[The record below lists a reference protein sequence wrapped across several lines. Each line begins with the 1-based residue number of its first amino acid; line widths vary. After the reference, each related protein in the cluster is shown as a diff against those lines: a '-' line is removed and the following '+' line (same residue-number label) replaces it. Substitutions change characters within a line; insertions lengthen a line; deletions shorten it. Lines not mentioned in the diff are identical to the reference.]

1 MFNNNDKEVEEIREE
16 SEIPSRIINHTS
28 TNNTLVSEKCLI
40 TGEITGD
47 NDMDVLGRID
57 GTILLKNNSVR
68 VEDTAEVNADIFVN
82 KIKIYGKVTGN
93 IEAGERIIIPNGGS
107 VIGDMTAPSIV
118 LEDGAYFKGKITM
131 TDKPVIA
138 IKTVNTVKDAD
149 KTAKDSKE
157 SKAVKTS

>member
-1 MFNNNDKEVEEIREE
+1 
-16 SEIPSRIINHTS
+16 
-28 TNNTLVSEKCLI
+28 
-40 TGEITGD
+40 
-47 NDMDVLGRID
+47 MDVLGKID

-138 IKTVNTVKDAD
+138 IKTAKID
-149 KTAKDSKE
+149 KIAEDSKV
-157 SKAVKTS
+157 SKAAKTS

>member
-1 MFNNNDKEVEEIREE
+1 MFNNNDKEVEENREE
-16 SEIPSRIINHTS
+16 SEVPSRVINHTS

-47 NDMDVLGRID
+47 NDMDVLGKID

-82 KIKIYGKVTGN
+82 KIKIYGKVIGN

-131 TDKPVIA
+131 TDKPIIA
-138 IKTVNTVKDAD
+138 IKTIKSA
-149 KTAKDSKE
+149 KTTAEDSKE

>member
-1 MFNNNDKEVEEIREE
+1 MFNNNDKEVEESREE
-16 SEIPSRIINHTS
+16 SEIPSRVINHTS

-40 TGEITGD
+40 TGEITGE

>member
-1 MFNNNDKEVEEIREE
+1 MFNNNDKEVEEVREE
-16 SEIPSRIINHTS
+16 SEIPSRVISHTS

-68 VEDTAEVNADIFVN
+68 VEDTAEINADIFVN

-149 KTAKDSKE
+149 KTVKDSKE

>member
-1 MFNNNDKEVEEIREE
+1 MFNNNEKDTREE
-16 SEIPSRIINHTS
+16 EEIPSRAISHAS

-47 NDMDVLGRID
+47 NDMDVLGKVE

-68 VEDTAEVNADIFVN
+68 IEDTAEVSADIFVN
-82 KIKIYGKVTGN
+82 KVKIYGKVFGN
-93 IEAGERIIIPNGGS
+93 IEAGERIVIPNGGS

-131 TDKPVIA
+131 TEKPVID
-138 IKTVNTVKDAD
+138 IKKAKSSD
-149 KTAKDSKE
+149 KAPEKQDTIKKSNKP
-157 SKAVKTS
+157 

>member
-1 MFNNNDKEVEEIREE
+1 MFNNNEKDTQETREE
-16 SEIPSRIINHTS
+16 DAIPSRAISHTS

-47 NDMDVLGRID
+47 NDMDVLGKVE

-68 VEDTAEVNADIFVN
+68 IEDTAEVNADIFVN
-82 KIKIYGKVTGN
+82 KVKIYGKVFGN
-93 IEAGERIIIPNGGS
+93 IEAGERIVIPNGGS

-131 TDKPVIA
+131 TEKPVID
-138 IKTVNTVKDAD
+138 IKKAKSSD
-149 KTAKDSKE
+149 KAPEKQDTIKKSNK
-157 SKAVKTS
+157 S

>member
-16 SEIPSRIINHTS
+16 SEIPSRVINHTS

>member
-1 MFNNNDKEVEEIREE
+1 MFNNNDKEVEEIRKE
-16 SEIPSRIINHTS
+16 SEIPSRVINHTS

-47 NDMDVLGRID
+47 NDMDVLGKID

-68 VEDTAEVNADIFVN
+68 VADTAEVNADIFVN

-131 TDKPVIA
+131 TDKPIIA
-138 IKTVNTVKDAD
+138 IKTAKTAKID
-149 KTAKDSKE
+149 KTAEDSKE
-157 SKAVKTS
+157 SKAVKTA

>member
-16 SEIPSRIINHTS
+16 SEIPSRVINHTS

-40 TGEITGD
+40 TGEITGE

>member
-1 MFNNNDKEVEEIREE
+1 MFNNNDTEVEENREE
-16 SEIPSRIINHTS
+16 NEIPSRVISHTS
-28 TNNTLVSEKCLI
+28 TNNTLVSENCLM

-47 NDMDVLGRID
+47 NDMDVLGKIE

-68 VEDTAEVNADIFVN
+68 VEAAAEVNADIFVN

-138 IKTVNTVKDAD
+138 IKIAKDKGTD
-149 KTAKDSKE
+149 KIAEDSKE
-157 SKAVKTS
+157 IKAVKTS